1 MKLLHSLLAL
11 SLVAA
16 PAQSAGI
23 SAARIKSHVRTLSSN
38 AFHGRGPAQV
48 GERPTLDY
56 LVAQMKAAGL
66 SPGGADGSFLQPVP
80 MIRIARTSAAISAR
94 VGRHVIPLRPGA
106 EITAAASATG
116 TTTIADAPMVFAGY
130 GVIDRKLGF
139 DPFAGVDVNGKV
151 VVMLWGDP
159 DVEAGRDLG
168 FGGRAQTFA
177 GRTGEK
183 VAALQGR
190 GAAGIITIHED
201 FPASY
206 PFSQIAGGDAVP
218 LHMLDTGQPMPT
230 RGDVRMVMRSDVAIA
245 LFRRAGLDFAALKRR
260 AQDRR
265 FRAVPIGNARLSAR
279 VTARGDRVVS
289 HNVIGLLPGT
299 DRAAETLLLGAHW
312 DAYGENAFDP
322 PADRIRN
329 GAIDNGVG
337 TAELLEVA
345 RAFARGPR
353 PRRSVLFAAW
363 TAEEKGLLGATWYAA
378 RPLRPLETTAAVLNL
393 DPHLALGRARNLDL
407 IGPGRTPLERDVR
420 RIARAQGLRLDNEV
434 NSEAGWYFRSDHYA
448 FAARGVP
455 TVYFRAGKDLV
466 AGGLARGNAIAD
478 AYNARCYHQTCDE
491 YDRRWTLGGA
501 AQEAEVALA
510 LGREIAGSDRWP
522 GWNPGSQF
530 APLRAAS
537 DSQRR

>member
-1 MKLLHSLLAL
+1 MRLHHALFACVLFPALANA
-11 SLVAA
+11 SEIA
-16 PAQSAGI
+16 PKRLKA
-23 SAARIKSHVRTLSSN
+23 HVSTLASDG
-38 AFHGRGPAQV
+38 FHGRGPAQI
-48 GERPTLDY
+48 GEKPTLDY
-56 LVAQMKAAGL
+56 LVRQMKAAGL
-66 SPGGADGSFLQPVP
+66 SPAGPGGSWLQPVP
-80 MIRIARTSAAISAR
+80 MIRIARTSATISAR
-94 VGRHVIPLRPGA
+94 VGSTIVPLHPGI
-106 EITAAASATG
+106 EVSVMASAAGRTLL
-116 TTTIADAPMVFAGY
+116 ADAPMIFGGY

-139 DPFAGVDVNGKV
+139 DPFDGVDLKGKV

-190 GAAGIITIHED
+190 GVAGIVTIHED

-206 PFSQIAGGDAVP
+206 PFPQLAKGDAVP
-218 LHMLDTGQPMPT
+218 LHLLDQGQPIPT
-230 RGDVRMVMRSDVAIA
+230 TGDVRLVMRGDVAID
-245 LFRRAGLDFAALKRR
+245 LFRRAGLDFADLKRR
-260 AQDRR
+260 AQQKR
-265 FRAVPIGNARLSAR
+265 FRAVPIGDARLSAE

-289 HNVIGLLPGT
+289 HNVVGLLKGS
-299 DRAAETLLLGAHW
+299 DRAAETLLYGAHW

-322 PADRIRN
+322 PADRTRN
-329 GAIDNGVG
+329 GAIDNALG
-337 TAELLEVA
+337 TAEMLEIA
-345 RAFARGPR
+345 RAFAKGPR

-378 RPLRPLETTAAVLNL
+378 HPLRPLETTAAVLNL
-393 DPHLALGRARNLDL
+393 DPHIALGRARNLDL
-407 IGPGRTPLERDVR
+407 IGPGRTPLEADL
-420 RIARAQGLRLDNEV
+420 ARVARTHGLRLDNEV

-448 FAARGVP
+448 FAAKGVP

-466 AGGLARGNAIAD
+466 EGGRARGEAIAA

-491 YDRRWTLGGA
+491 VDRRWTLGGA

-510 LGREIAGSDRWP
+510 LGREIANSDRWP

-537 DSQRR
+537 DAARR